1 MRIHED
7 REWSLRIAHGTD
19 NVSYFFVPPFLRKNR
34 EEEDALYPKKN
45 ERIRAEIEFTKLT
58 SAPFAASSQTKK
70 SRICKMDLCLPL
82 RPRPHTVEAVE
93 LSFVIETTEER
104 RPKLTQKILSLFR
117 QVH

>member
-7 REWSLRIAHGTD
+7 REWSLRIAHGTN

-70 SRICKMDLCLPL
+70 VGYVRWTCAYP
-82 RPRPHTVEAVE
+82 
-93 LSFVIETTEER
+93 
-104 RPKLTQKILSLFR
+104 
-117 QVH
+117 